1 MIKTQGEVRHT
12 AHDTRRSILKQN
24 KGTNEVEYT
33 EKTNIRKACRIP
45 VTRRNMRGYILV
57 YSWLQER
64 TCNSSGSQQRGLN
77 FFVRGTPKR
86 AEENRMLWGKSKLF
100 KHPQVTSFTL
110 RSFRQTKR
118 NPTTS
123 RTSHLTRHSFRLLG
137 DAFYSRSAT
146 ASQPIRKTVSL
157 CL

>member
-1 MIKTQGEVRHT
+1 
-12 AHDTRRSILKQN
+12 
-24 KGTNEVEYT
+24 
-33 EKTNIRKACRIP
+33 
-45 VTRRNMRGYILV
+45 MRGYILV

-64 TCNSSGSQQRGLN
+64 TCDSSGSQQRGLN

-157 CL
+157 CLWDEEAVEQTGSRINGGHKREQLAHDFPQWVSPGSAVRTVAKQQGCV